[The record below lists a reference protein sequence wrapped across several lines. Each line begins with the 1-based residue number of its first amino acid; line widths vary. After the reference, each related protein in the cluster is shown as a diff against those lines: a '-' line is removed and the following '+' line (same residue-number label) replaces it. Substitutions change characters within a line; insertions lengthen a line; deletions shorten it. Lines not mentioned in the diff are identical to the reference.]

1 MATPNSQTP
10 EDLTAD
16 YGHSEDEDVAAST
29 KTSAVTSTATT
40 PTAVATT
47 TPVNVLAPAAAAPS
61 PVAPAAPSPVAPP
74 AAPPSPVA
82 PAAAAPAAAAPVA
95 RTRPGQPA
103 PAAVPPVAPA
113 AAPPAA
119 ETEEGPGA
127 ALAVAKSEYDKK
139 IETTQKRIDTLLEE
153 GKAEEKRYAEETKT
167 AQGAMPQ
174 PKSLEYKAP
183 KPVSLPEQWGSFA
196 MMFAMLSSMFT
207 RNPAITALNAAAAAM
222 NGFKEGN
229 KEVAEQEYK
238 NWKTASENLRAAQEF
253 QQKHYDEL
261 MKDIKDRRAAGKTIR
276 QEELTA
282 ARANMTAAATA
293 FRDDIMIESLKDR
306 SMRGAEDLER
316 KRETASL
323 QAEKVRLQIEKQR
336 EEAEA
341 DKKFKVMLASGELNN
356 LPLDEQTTLIGALGS
371 PMGAKWLNSHKIQEA
386 LVAGKVRAARDTDA
400 YKAADEQG
408 KLVIL
413 ADAGERQA
421 EKELSKLTAKQA
433 AQKLDGSVDAEVQR
447 ANDEAIANYSAP
459 MPPQSARNKV
469 AQKLYSDTLARVKQI
484 NKDFDPSLKKT
495 TDQIRAGW
503 MDASKRTGGQIQT
516 YNTITHH
523 LTYLNELVDALE
535 TGDQATINSI
545 GKNVA
550 AAIGNPNLA
559 ITSAEA
565 ARRVIADEIT
575 KGVIGSAGALV
586 DREEMAK
593 LFDPTQPLSVF
604 KRNIEVLQNL
614 VGGRFV
620 SAQKSFESGTKQ
632 EKDKFWALLEDDTKR
647 AFAKQLGIPEDK
659 VPPKPDAPETAAG
672 APAKSPAAGAPAAQ
686 QRTPPAAYPNARWSD
701 KFNSFLIPGDNPGEW
716 KKVQ

>member
-1 MATPNSQTP
+1 MADPN
-10 EDLTAD
+10 DKD
-16 YGHSEDEDVAAST
+16 DDN
-29 KTSAVTSTATT
+29 KDAVKPDAVT

-47 TPVNVLAPAAAAPS
+47 TPVNVLAPAAASPVAPPPPSPVAPPPTSPVAPPTPS
-61 PVAPAAPSPVAPP
+61 PVAPAAVAPVAHPRP
-74 AAPPSPVA
+74 GRPA
-82 PAAAAPAAAAPVA
+82 PAPAAAPAAPAAPV
-95 RTRPGQPA
+95 
-103 PAAVPPVAPA
+103 

-119 ETEEGPGA
+119 ETEEGPGV
-127 ALAVAKSEYDKK
+127 ALAVAKSAYDKK
-139 IETTQKRIDTLLEE
+139 IEAVQSRINKLLAE
-153 GKAEEKRYAEETKT
+153 GKADEKLYAKETET
-167 AQGAMPQ
+167 TQGQIPQ
-174 PKSLEYKAP
+174 PKALEYKPP
-183 KPVSLPEQWGSFA
+183 KPATLPEQWGSFA
-196 MMFAMLSSMFT
+196 MMFAMLGSMFT
-207 RNPAITALNAAAAAM
+207 RNPAVTALNAAAAAM

-229 KEVAEQEYK
+229 KDLAEQEYK
-238 NWKTASENLRAAQEF
+238 NWKTASDNLRMAQEF

-261 MKDIKDRRAAGKTIR
+261 MRDIKERRAAGKTLR

-282 ARANMTAAATA
+282 ARAEMTAAATA

-306 SMRGAEDLER
+306 SLRGAEDLER

-323 QAEKVRLQIEKQR
+323 QAEQMRLKIEKAR
-336 EEAEA
+336 DEAEA
-341 DKKFKVMLASGELNN
+341 DKKFKAILDSGQLNN
-356 LPLDEQTTLIGALGS
+356 LALDEQTTLIGALGS
-371 PMGAKWLNSHKIQEA
+371 PAGNKWLSSHKIQES

-400 YKAADEQG
+400 FKAADEQG
-408 KLVIL
+408 KLAIL
-413 ADAGERQA
+413 ADAGDRQA
-421 EKELSKLTAKQA
+421 EKELVKLTAKQA
-433 AQKLDGSVDAEVQR
+433 TQKLDGSVDAETQR

-469 AQKLYSDTLARVKQI
+469 AQKLYSDTLARVKLI

-495 TDQIRAGW
+495 TDQIRANW
-503 MDASKRTGGQIQT
+503 MDASKKSGGQVQT

-535 TGDQATINSI
+535 TKDQATINRI
-545 GKNVA
+545 GANVA

-604 KRNIEVLQNL
+604 KRNIEVLKNL

-632 EKDKFWALLEDDTKR
+632 SKDKFWELLEDDTKR

-659 VPPKPDAPETAAG
+659 VPAKPDAPEKAAG
-672 APAKSPAAGAPAAQ
+672 APTVSPAAGAPAAG
-686 QRTPPAAYPNARWSD
+686 AAKPSPV
-701 KFNSFLIPGDNPGEW
+701 PGYSAEAVANYIKQVRAMPGKENMSEEAIIEFM
-716 KKVQ
+716 KRGAK